1 MRFSVIIFLIVF
13 AFGCGGKKPSE
24 EAFLQSLDS
33 TANAAPEEDEEMINA
48 ILQQIPSPIEISVML
63 KESGSKYDAAMLNS
77 TNNLS
82 KYNTN
87 FQKAM
92 NLGIYGTDLGYT
104 NIFEQ
109 NQDGLNYMSSIKEL
123 ADGLSIGQ
131 FFDLE
136 TIGRLASNSANLDS
150 LLTITTQ
157 NFNNINEYLQTQG
170 RSHLSVMLLI
180 GGWLEAM
187 HITCTVA
194 ERSPDNK
201 DLMDA
206 IGNQQVVTESLKLL
220 LELYAENPILA
231 DLGKDMAPLWEEF
244 AKIEITVE
252 KGETTTEVID
262 GIMIVRDN
270 SVSTVHISQEN
281 IKRITNIITTVR
293 NKVIG

>member
-157 NFNNINEYLQTQG
+157 NFNSINEYLQTQG